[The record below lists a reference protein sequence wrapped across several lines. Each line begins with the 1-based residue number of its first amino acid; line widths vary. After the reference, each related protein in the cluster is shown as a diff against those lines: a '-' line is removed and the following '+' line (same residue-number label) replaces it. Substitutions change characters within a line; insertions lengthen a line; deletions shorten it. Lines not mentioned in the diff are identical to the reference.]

1 MTHLN
6 ILTEIGHTDRN
17 GTGTILVVISAVTTS
32 LYTIRI
38 DEGSYTIDPIW
49 ETSDVVCPFPKVLH
63 DSNHSWSLQV
73 VSQQQ
78 DWHEADQFDW
88 SSLPSLFAYSVPWM
102 ADNFHYRWYDS
113 L

>member
-6 ILTEIGHTDRN
+6 IFTEIGHTDRN

-49 ETSDVVCPFPKVLH
+49 ETSD
-63 DSNHSWSLQV
+63 SNLSWSLQV
-73 VSQQQ
+73 VSLQQ
-78 DWHEADQFDW
+78 DWHEDDQFDW